1 MALIA
6 AVTRVAFAAPRPRG
20 WLGYR
25 FPGVPARPDIAVLI
39 FEHNLLALLGVL
51 GVLLIAQIAARA
63 SDRPGPIQRA
73 VHVCAEVSLAAGIA
87 ANTLVVGVAIGA
99 YGLRMVRAVL
109 PHGPIELA
117 AYTLAIALYLHG
129 RRRALPA
136 RQIAA
141 TIATSLALAGRGR
154 CPRDVR
160 DRMRPGRPLLA
171 LVLVAAGVGIA
182 VPVLSNSLHKLSA
195 QGWFHPNATKG
206 GLIQPATPTPQTTPV
221 TGLLQPPTPTPAPA
235 QARHHP
241 PQQPPRRRHGRR
253 NSAHAHRSPSHGQ
266 PSSNPAPRPASHA
279 RPGTGIG
286 RSQAGCC
293 PPRPCVPSSRPAW
306 RSPPAS
312 G

>member
-1 MALIA
+1 MSTTATQPGRITRKPAGRTDLGFAGGRGIVAAAGLIAATLIAAVALIA
-6 AVTRVAFAAPRPRG
+6 AVTRAAFAGQARG

-25 FPGVPARPDIAVLI
+25 FPGVPARPGVAVLI

-63 SDRPGPIQRA
+63 SDGPGPIQRA

-141 TIATSLALAGRGR
+141 TIATSLAL
-154 CPRDVR
+154 
-160 DRMRPGRPLLA
+160 LA
-171 LVLVAAGVGIA
+171 VAA
-182 VPVLSNSLHKLSA
+182 VLET
-195 QGWFHPNATKG
+195 F
-206 GLIQPATPTPQTTPV
+206 V
-221 TGLLQPPTPTPAPA
+221 T
-235 QARHHP
+235 
-241 PQQPPRRRHGRR
+241 
-253 NSAHAHRSPSHGQ
+253 
-266 PSSNPAPRPASHA
+266 
-279 RPGTGIG
+279 
-286 RSQAGCC
+286 
-293 PPRPCVPSSRPAW
+293 V
-306 RSPPAS
+306 
-312 G
+312 